1 MKLCGFDI
9 GLDRPFFLIAG
20 PCVLE
25 GEQMAVD
32 IASAKSDGPNLV
44 PLGRMRELLESLV
57 EIDRLVK
64 ARPFLED
71 TING

>member
-32 IASAKSDGPNLV
+32 IASAMKDKKSLQKE
-44 PLGRMRELLESLV
+44 ME
-57 EIDRLVK
+57 K
-64 ARPFLED
+64 AEARFQIL
-71 TING
+71 

>member
-1 MKLCGFDI
+1 MCIRDSFMEAH
-9 GLDRPFFLIAG
+9 PT
-20 PCVLE
+20 P
-25 GEQMAVD
+25 
-32 IASAKSDGPNLV
+32 ASAKSDGPNLV